1 AALRR
6 RQPGRGARSGPR
18 HRVPAL
24 FALPSPERA
33 GERDARAHAAGR
45 LSRAAT
51 APRRVSRGGDALP
64 GAHRARRAR
73 RQVSARA
80 LRRDAAARRDRAGAH
95 QAAQD
100 PDDGRAVRRAR
111 PGDARAHAGVAA
123 RAVGSRAHDDLLRHA
138 RHGGSDLSRHAR
150 RRALAALHRR
160 SRQWRDGAQGRA
172 RGRRL
177 RAAERGQFHQGQA
190 QRGIRV
196 ARRGD
201 PPLRLRPRSAAPRH
215 RVQPPPPGLV
225 PDAQPRGSARRAR
238 HCMSDQ
244 RDLESLLASRFP
256 LVAIETNEEVRAR
269 ELLARIARGKNWPL
283 MSWSVS
289 EGLESANLAGGV
301 TAQTNEPTA
310 ALRQIQQAGP
320 AGVYVLLDFHPYL
333 DQPVNARLLKEIA
346 LDHEKIARTLVLV
359 GLEVKLPPDLDKL
372 AVRFRLSLPGADD
385 LKTIIREEVKAW
397 QASRGGQEVKG
408 ERSAFDQLIRH
419 LSGLTESDVRRLV
432 RQALEDGLLDAS
444 DVERLIA
451 RKHEMLG
458 RDSVLT
464 FEIDT
469 ARFSEVAGLATLK
482 HWLERRRE
490 AFLGDAA
497 ALGVDVPKGIMLLGV
512 QGCGKS
518 LAAKALA

>member
-1 AALRR
+1 
-6 RQPGRGARSGPR
+6 
-18 HRVPAL
+18 
-24 FALPSPERA
+24 
-33 GERDARAHAAGR
+33 
-45 LSRAAT
+45 
-51 APRRVSRGGDALP
+51 
-64 GAHRARRAR
+64 
-73 RQVSARA
+73 
-80 LRRDAAARRDRAGAH
+80 
-95 QAAQD
+95 
-100 PDDGRAVRRAR
+100 
-111 PGDARAHAGVAA
+111 
-123 RAVGSRAHDDLLRHA
+123 
-138 RHGGSDLSRHAR
+138 
-150 RRALAALHRR
+150 
-160 SRQWRDGAQGRA
+160 
-172 RGRRL
+172 
-177 RAAERGQFHQGQA
+177 
-190 QRGIRV
+190 
-196 ARRGD
+196 
-201 PPLRLRPRSAAPRH
+201 
-215 RVQPPPPGLV
+215 
-225 PDAQPRGSARRAR
+225 
-238 HCMSDQ
+238 MSDQ

-283 MSWSVS
+283 VSWSVS

-518 LAAKALA
+518 LAAKAVAGTWGTPLMRLDFGALYNKFLGETERNLREALKIADAMAPSVLWMDEIEKGIATNDNDGGESRRILGTLLTWMAERKTKVFVVATSNDIEALPPELVRKGRLDEIFFVDLPSETARSEILKIHLGRRKQDSAGFDLPALVAACSGFSGAEIEQVVVGALYEARAASAPLATSHLLEEAKRTKPLSVVMAEKIAWLRAWAQGRTVSAD

>member
-1 AALRR
+1 
-6 RQPGRGARSGPR
+6 
-18 HRVPAL
+18 
-24 FALPSPERA
+24 
-33 GERDARAHAAGR
+33 
-45 LSRAAT
+45 
-51 APRRVSRGGDALP
+51 
-64 GAHRARRAR
+64 
-73 RQVSARA
+73 
-80 LRRDAAARRDRAGAH
+80 
-95 QAAQD
+95 
-100 PDDGRAVRRAR
+100 
-111 PGDARAHAGVAA
+111 
-123 RAVGSRAHDDLLRHA
+123 
-138 RHGGSDLSRHAR
+138 
-150 RRALAALHRR
+150 
-160 SRQWRDGAQGRA
+160 
-172 RGRRL
+172 
-177 RAAERGQFHQGQA
+177 
-190 QRGIRV
+190 
-196 ARRGD
+196 
-201 PPLRLRPRSAAPRH
+201 
-215 RVQPPPPGLV
+215 
-225 PDAQPRGSARRAR
+225 
-238 HCMSDQ
+238 MSDQ
-244 RDLESLLASRFP
+244 RNLESLLASRFP
-256 LVAIETNEEVRAR
+256 LVAIETNEEMRAR

-289 EGLESANLAGGV
+289 EGLEGANLMGGV

-397 QASRGGQEVKG
+397 QASRSGQEVKG

-469 ARFSEVAGLATLK
+469 ARD
-482 HWLERRRE
+482 R
-490 AFLGDAA
+490 
-497 ALGVDVPKGIMLLGV
+497 
-512 QGCGKS
+512 KS
-518 LAAKALA
+518 VV

>member
-1 AALRR
+1 
-6 RQPGRGARSGPR
+6 
-18 HRVPAL
+18 
-24 FALPSPERA
+24 
-33 GERDARAHAAGR
+33 
-45 LSRAAT
+45 
-51 APRRVSRGGDALP
+51 
-64 GAHRARRAR
+64 
-73 RQVSARA
+73 
-80 LRRDAAARRDRAGAH
+80 
-95 QAAQD
+95 
-100 PDDGRAVRRAR
+100 
-111 PGDARAHAGVAA
+111 
-123 RAVGSRAHDDLLRHA
+123 
-138 RHGGSDLSRHAR
+138 
-150 RRALAALHRR
+150 
-160 SRQWRDGAQGRA
+160 
-172 RGRRL
+172 
-177 RAAERGQFHQGQA
+177 
-190 QRGIRV
+190 
-196 ARRGD
+196 
-201 PPLRLRPRSAAPRH
+201 
-215 RVQPPPPGLV
+215 
-225 PDAQPRGSARRAR
+225 
-238 HCMSDQ
+238 MSDQ
-244 RDLESLLASRFP
+244 RNLESLLASRFP

-283 MSWSVS
+283 VSWSVS
-289 EGLESANLAGGV
+289 EGLEGGNLVGGV

-372 AVRFRLSLPGADD
+372 AVRFRLSLPGADE

-397 QASRGGQEVKG
+397 QASRSGQEVKG

-464 FEIDT
+464 FEMDT

-518 LAAKALA
+518 LAAKAVAGTWGTPLMRLDFGALYNKFLGETERNLRDALKVADAMAPSVLWMDEIEKGIATNDNDGGESRRILGTLLTWMAERKTKVFVVATSNDIEALPPELVRKGRLDEIFFVDLPSATARGEILKIHLGRRKQDPAGFDLPALVAACDGFSGAEIEQVVVGALYEARAASTPLATSHLLDEAKRTKPLSVVMAEKIAWLRAWAQGRTVSAD

>member
-1 AALRR
+1 
-6 RQPGRGARSGPR
+6 
-18 HRVPAL
+18 
-24 FALPSPERA
+24 
-33 GERDARAHAAGR
+33 
-45 LSRAAT
+45 
-51 APRRVSRGGDALP
+51 
-64 GAHRARRAR
+64 
-73 RQVSARA
+73 
-80 LRRDAAARRDRAGAH
+80 
-95 QAAQD
+95 
-100 PDDGRAVRRAR
+100 
-111 PGDARAHAGVAA
+111 
-123 RAVGSRAHDDLLRHA
+123 
-138 RHGGSDLSRHAR
+138 
-150 RRALAALHRR
+150 
-160 SRQWRDGAQGRA
+160 
-172 RGRRL
+172 
-177 RAAERGQFHQGQA
+177 
-190 QRGIRV
+190 
-196 ARRGD
+196 
-201 PPLRLRPRSAAPRH
+201 
-215 RVQPPPPGLV
+215 
-225 PDAQPRGSARRAR
+225 
-238 HCMSDQ
+238 MSDQ

-283 MSWSVS
+283 VSWSVS

-346 LDHEKIARTLVLV
+346 LDYEKIARTLVLV

-518 LAAKALA
+518 LAAKAVAGTWGTPLMRLDFGALYNKFLGETERNLREALKIADAMAPSVLWMDEIEKGIATNDNDGGESRRILGTLLTWMAERKTKVFVVATSNDIEALPPELVRKGRLDEIFFVDLPSETARSEILKIHLGRRKQDSAGFDLPALVAACSGFSGAEIEQVVVGALYEARAASAPLATSHLLEEAKRTKPLSVVMAEKIAWLRAWAQGRTVSAD

>member
-1 AALRR
+1 
-6 RQPGRGARSGPR
+6 
-18 HRVPAL
+18 
-24 FALPSPERA
+24 
-33 GERDARAHAAGR
+33 
-45 LSRAAT
+45 
-51 APRRVSRGGDALP
+51 
-64 GAHRARRAR
+64 
-73 RQVSARA
+73 
-80 LRRDAAARRDRAGAH
+80 
-95 QAAQD
+95 
-100 PDDGRAVRRAR
+100 
-111 PGDARAHAGVAA
+111 
-123 RAVGSRAHDDLLRHA
+123 
-138 RHGGSDLSRHAR
+138 
-150 RRALAALHRR
+150 
-160 SRQWRDGAQGRA
+160 
-172 RGRRL
+172 
-177 RAAERGQFHQGQA
+177 
-190 QRGIRV
+190 
-196 ARRGD
+196 
-201 PPLRLRPRSAAPRH
+201 
-215 RVQPPPPGLV
+215 
-225 PDAQPRGSARRAR
+225 
-238 HCMSDQ
+238 MSDQ
-244 RDLESLLASRFP
+244 RNLESLLASRFP
-256 LVAIETNEEVRAR
+256 LVAIETNEEMRAR
-269 ELLARIARGKNWPL
+269 ELLARIARGKSWPL

-289 EGLESANLAGGV
+289 EGLEGANLMGGV

-385 LKTIIREEVKAW
+385 LKAIIREEVKAW
-397 QASRGGQEVKG
+397 QSSRSGQEVKG

-518 LAAKALA
+518 LAAKAVAGTWGTPLMRLDFGALYNKFLGETERNLREALKVADAMAPSVLWMDEIEKGIATNDNDGGESRRILGTLLTWMAERKSKVFVVATSNDIEALPPELVRKGRLDEIFFVDLPSETSRAEILKIHLGRRKQDTAGFDLPALVAACNGFSGAEIEQVVVGALYEARAASAPLATSHLLDEAKRTKPLSVVMAEKIAWLRAWAQGRTVSAD